1 MASTGLRVTGHN
13 GRFGSAKHNGRDFEL
28 NKADHIDPKRTPQNF
43 YWTWNGGSKGVTPE
57 KFTACEQ
64 AYYEQVFQEGLD
76 EQNEV
81 HKSKRQYKRVREMK
95 DWMKAYQHRPEER
108 ILQVGSMANPVPPQ
122 VSQAIVLEYL
132 QWEMDWSNQ
141 HGRPFQVLDFSAHK
155 DETSLHGHERRVWQ
169 YADEKGIWR
178 VGQNKALEAA
188 GVPLPDPT
196 QPEGPKNNRK
206 MTFDAMC
213 RERLIDICYAH
224 GVQVEREALPWPSGH
239 VSKSEYIANQE
250 LAKEQAQ
257 KAAELDQKAAELQE
271 RADMLDRRKS
281 ALDAR
286 ESRLGRLEKVQRM
299 TTPAGRRL
307 PDMPDLER

>member
-1 MASTGLRVTGHN
+1 M
-13 GRFGSAKHNGRDFEL
+13 
-28 NKADHIDPKRTPQNF
+28 KAD
-43 YWTWNGGSKGVTPE
+43 
-57 KFTACEQ
+57 
-64 AYYEQVFQEGLD
+64 
-76 EQNEV
+76 
-81 HKSKRQYKRVREMK
+81 
-95 DWMKAYQHRPEER
+95 QHRPEER

>member
-1 MASTGLRVTGHN
+1 MS
-13 GRFGSAKHNGRDFEL
+13 
-28 NKADHIDPKRTPQNF
+28 KADHIDPKRTPQNF

-57 KFTACEQ
+57 QFTACEQ

-81 HKSKRQYKRVREMK
+81 HRSKRQYKRVREMK

-250 LAKEQAQ
+250 LAKEQA
-257 KAAELDQKAAELQE
+257 AM
-271 RADMLDRRKS
+271 R
-281 ALDAR
+281 
-286 ESRLGRLEKVQRM
+286 
-299 TTPAGRRL
+299 
-307 PDMPDLER
+307 